1 MARILIL
8 ILLSLSAKAQSG
20 RYHIERADVTPT
32 EGTVLITDHFIK
44 INQDSSEITLP
55 VIDTGKDKHTVYYIL
70 EGCYEGKGFRGYG
83 MLTEGS
89 RLNLGATHTRHYSS
103 LFIELRMK
111 REYISTNYSIYY
123 DK

>member
-1 MARILIL
+1 MARLL
-8 ILLSLSAKAQSG
+8 LLLLLSLSAKAQSG
-20 RYHIERADVTPT
+20 RYQIERADVTPT
-32 EGTVLITDHFIK
+32 EGTVLISDHFIR
-44 INQDSSEITLP
+44 ITQDSSEITLP

-89 RLNLGATHTRHYSS
+89 RLNLGANHTRHYSS
-103 LFIELRMK
+103 LFLELRMK

-123 DK
+123 DR